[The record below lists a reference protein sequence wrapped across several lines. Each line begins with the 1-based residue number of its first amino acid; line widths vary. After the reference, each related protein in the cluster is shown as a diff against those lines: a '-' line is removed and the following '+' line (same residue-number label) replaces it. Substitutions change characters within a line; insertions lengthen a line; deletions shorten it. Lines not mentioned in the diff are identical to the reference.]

1 MINFVINVYAG
12 VQYAGMLGM
21 ISVKRNLG
29 TFGRKGHQNGKAY
42 LHDFSRGSSEM
53 RTGMLLLE
61 LL

>member
-1 MINFVINVYAG
+1 MYAG

-53 RTGMLLLE
+53 RTGMMLLE